1 METKEIKI
9 NIPRGY
15 EIDKE
20 NSTFECIKFKPSK
33 KYITYKDICAKILVQ
48 AIAANPHNLSEAIRE
63 ASKNLNRTYKAC
75 KQHWYVALSPK
86 NNPTKVGISFI
97 SIGSESIYKK
107 QKKKIVV

>member
-1 METKEIKI
+1 MA
-9 NIPRGY
+9 RGVKWTD
-15 EIDKE
+15 EE
-20 NSTFECIKFKPSK
+20 N
-33 KYITYKDICAKILVQ
+33 KILVQ

-97 SIGSESIYKK
+97 SIGSESTYKNRK
-107 QKKKIVV
+107 NSDNALSEPEKSTLWSRIKKFLGL